1 MEILGLSAI
10 FVFIIA
16 SEAPRLVRE
25 KMWKE
30 LGVFFVLLLM
40 GAGLSIAVVL
50 NIPVPNPTN
59 IMERIFDP
67 FTTWLD
73 RLLL

>member
-10 FVFIIA
+10 FMIIIA
-16 SEAPRLVRE
+16 SEVPRLIRE

-30 LGVFFVLLLM
+30 LGVFLILLLM
-40 GAGLSIAVVL
+40 GAGLSFAVVL

-59 IMERIFDP
+59 IMERVFEP